1 MSPLVE
7 PSGLLQAGGTWG
19 GLDRVVGV
27 GGAAGLGHSCKAAVA
42 GGISGC
48 VSVRREPKEK

>member
-1 MSPLVE
+1 M
-7 PSGLLQAGGTWG
+7 
-19 GLDRVVGV
+19 VGV

-48 VSVRREPKEK
+48 VSVRLEPKGEVGAKEDGYLRLLGGRSRVEA